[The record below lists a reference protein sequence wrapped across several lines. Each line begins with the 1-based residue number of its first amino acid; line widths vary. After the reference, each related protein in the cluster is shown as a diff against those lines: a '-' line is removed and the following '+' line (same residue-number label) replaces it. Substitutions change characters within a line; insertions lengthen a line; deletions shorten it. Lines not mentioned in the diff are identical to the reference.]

1 MADKVPMGKTL
12 SDEKL
17 KKIMDELTSPEKI
30 KETIKKANE
39 RWKKVVDPEVADL
52 LETTQVIN

>member
-1 MADKVPMGKTL
+1 MADKVQMGKPL

-17 KKIMDELTSPEKI
+17 KKIMNELTSPEKI

-39 RWKKVVDPEVADL
+39 RWKKVVDPEIEML